1 MANARGAWRLRRWA
15 RLASAAVSALTVAAV
30 AIPAPAAAAIAAK
43 PPAWLEL
50 GVRTQHDGPG
60 DDLTGRAAQPGPY
73 ADPLHPT
80 AAELRRQTLASNFDV
95 AAGWGRLLGPTI
107 NVATG
112 QPYPDGGRVPGE
124 EQLAY
129 ARVKGAVSAMLLQTP
144 KALSRTQR
152 CIVAVPVAGSF
163 SLFHDINTLGYW
175 GLQHGCAV
183 VYTDKGH
190 GDGVHD
196 LDTDTVN
203 MIDGTRA
210 PAKAAGEASHFTAD
224 LRDDRRRAFLAK
236 WPYRIAFKAAH
247 SKQNPESHWGQDVLN
262 AVRFAFWRLNAD
274 DGGGWTS
281 ANTLV
286 IVTGASNGGG
296 AALYAGEADTEG
308 LIDALVAAE
317 PQVQS
322 RPNLGVSVARGETV
336 RQGTGRTLLDYF
348 TYFNLYGPCAVLAA
362 PDAPWADQ
370 VTRAGERCASL
381 RQAKLLTADTV
392 SAQAAEA
399 RDRLRD
405 YGFDPETE
413 ILHAASYMVG
423 PDATAA
429 KYANDHG
436 RFGVEDRLC
445 GYSFSSVDAQ
455 GVPRP
460 APPAELAEI
469 FAKAAGGAPSGS
481 IDIINDNDPR
491 GPRRNSLSMSP
502 STGRL
507 DYNLDGA
514 RCLRELAVGTSANA
528 RRVQAGIAQFAAKGD
543 LHGKPAII
551 VHGRAD
557 DRVPAAFSSRPY
569 LGLNSLR
576 EGSRSQLRYVEVEN
590 AEHFGFTAPGFDT
603 RFVPLTYY
611 HLQALDWMWAHLTIG
626 TALPSSQIVRTTP
639 RGGAP
644 GSAPPL
650 SLANIPPLVGKPAAA
665 DVISVHG
672 GRVVLSD

>member
-1 MANARGAWRLRRWA
+1 MADAKSASRLRRWT
-15 RLASAAVSALTVAAV
+15 RLAGLAVSTLAVAASTSFV
-30 AIPAPAAAAIAAK
+30 DAAPASLAK
-43 PPAWLEL
+43 PPTWLEL
-50 GVRTQHDGPG
+50 GPRTRHDGPA
-60 DDLTGRAAQPGPY
+60 DDLTGLAAKPGPY

-80 AAELRRQTLASNFDV
+80 AAELRRQTMASTFDS

-112 QPYPDGGRVPGE
+112 QPYPDGGRVSGE

-129 ARVKGAVSAMLLQTP
+129 ARVDGAVSAMLLQTP
-144 KALSRTQR
+144 RSLSRTQR

-163 SLFHDINTLGYW
+163 SLYHDINTLGYW

-203 MIDGTRA
+203 LIDGTRA
-210 PAKAAGEASHFTAD
+210 AAKVAGKASHFTAD
-224 LRDDRRRAFLAK
+224 LSEARRRVFVK
-236 WPYRIAFKAAH
+236 QWPHRIAFKASH
-247 SKQNPESHWGQDVLN
+247 SKRNPESRWGEDVLN
-262 AVRFAFWRLNAD
+262 AIRFAFWRLNAD
-274 DGGGWTS
+274 DGGGWTP

-296 AALYAGEADTEG
+296 ATLYAGEADTDG
-308 LIDALVAAE
+308 LIDAVVAAE
-317 PQVQS
+317 PQVQL
-322 RPNLGVSVARGETV
+322 RPDPAVSVARGKTV
-336 RQGTGRTLLDYF
+336 RQGVGRTLLDYF
-348 TYFNLYGPCAVLAA
+348 TYFNLYGPCAVLAT
-362 PDAPWADQ
+362 PDAPWAGQ
-370 VTRAGERCASL
+370 VTRASERCGSL
-381 RQAKLLTADTV
+381 RLAGLLSAEAV
-392 SAQAAEA
+392 PAQAAEA
-399 RDRLRD
+399 LARLRD
-405 YGFDPETE
+405 YGFDPETD
-413 ILHAASYMVG
+413 ILHAASYMIG

-445 GYSFSSVDAQ
+445 GYSFASVDAQ
-455 GVPRP
+455 GVPR
-460 APPAELAEI
+460 AVPPAELAEI

-481 IDIINDNDPR
+481 IDIVNDDDPR

-502 STGRL
+502 SNGRL
-507 DYNLDGA
+507 DYNFDGA
-514 RCLRELAVGTSANA
+514 RCLRELAVGSSANA
-528 RRVQAGIAQFAAKGD
+528 RRVQAGIAEFAAKGD

-576 EGSRSQLRYVEVEN
+576 EGAGSQLRYIEVEH
-590 AEHFGFTAPGFDT
+590 AEHFGFSAPGFDT

-611 HLQALDWMWAHLTIG
+611 HLQALDWMWGRLTTG
-626 TALPSSQIVRTTP
+626 AALPASQIVRTTP

-650 SLANIPPLVGKPAAA
+650 SLANIPPLVEKPAAA
-665 DVISVHG
+665 DTISVHRG
-672 GRVVLSD
+672 YVALPD